1 MTDEAPPAY
10 DVIVVGAGHNGLAA
24 ARVLADKGVRVL
36 VLEKNDYVG
45 GMAGT
50 REIFKGCRNEVGAS
64 CLFPIADEILEYFRF
79 EENGA
84 EFIELP
90 VMAINLAGSGSTPL
104 MFYTQRSRQLW
115 HLLRHHGIGAL
126 LGFIRLARFISYPA
140 SVMDRFT
147 PGRSPKSLDQLLA
160 EAPDEASRE
169 QLQLT
174 YTGSAMDLI
183 DRFFPDRAKHHTFR
197 SLLAFAAI
205 QSTYKGPYTP
215 GSALCLVYTFAQSGD
230 GGLMRRVKGGIGTLS
245 ESLARTFTAAGGEMR
260 MKASVDHVLLEEGR
274 AVGVV
279 MKGGEEIRAR
289 VVLSNLDKPATF
301 QRLVGE
307 DHLDQP
313 LQARI
318 AASEHRGAWVH
329 MLFRLDG
336 LPSYGGEW
344 AWLNRDIHNRFG
356 GAMVDNP
363 DVLQQS
369 FDRCDAGELPETMP
383 VAFQIPSIEDP
394 TLAPA
399 GQHIASA
406 YGFCFPCKAP
416 REDRGKLRDRM
427 AEQVIDTISSYMP
440 DFRERILEK
449 AVFSSDHFARM
460 HGATEGDFTHGLI
473 HPENM
478 LGERALVAGSAHET
492 PIPGL
497 YLCGSACHPG
507 PGVTFLP
514 GYNCG
519 FEVYARE
526 FEPPSSLRAG
536 GVTAGRRAD
545 RVSEALEGV

>member
-1 MTDEAPPAY
+1 MTDNGQRHY
-10 DVIVVGAGHNGLAA
+10 DVIVIGAGHNGLASA
-24 ARVLADKGVRVL
+24 KVLADKGAQVL
-36 VLEKNDYVG
+36 VLEKNNYVG

-50 REIFKGCRNEVGAS
+50 REIFKNCRNEVGAS
-64 CLFPIADEILEYFRF
+64 CLFPIAPEILEYFQF
-79 EENGA
+79 EKNGA

-90 VMAINLAGSGSTPL
+90 VMAINLAGAGSQPL
-104 MFYTQRSRQLW
+104 MFYTKRSRQLW
-115 HLLRHHGIGAL
+115 HLARHHGLGAL

-147 PGRSPKSLDQLLA
+147 PGRSPKSLQQLKD
-160 EAPDEASRE
+160 EAPNDEARA
-169 QLQLT
+169 QLHLT

-183 DRFFPDRAKHHTFR
+183 DKFFPDKKKHHTFR

-245 ESLARTFTAAGGEMR
+245 ESLARTFEAAGGQLR
-260 MKASVDHVLLEEGR
+260 LKACVDHVLIEEDR

-279 MKGGEEIRAR
+279 MKDGEQIRAR

-301 QRLVGE
+301 ERLVGE
-307 DHLDQP
+307 QYLDDQ
-313 LQARI
+313 LTANI
-318 AASEHRGAWVH
+318 DESEHRGAWVH

-336 LPSYGGEW
+336 LPSYAGEW
-344 AWLNRDIHNRFG
+344 AWLNKDIHNRFG
-356 GAMVDNP
+356 GAMVNSP
-363 DVLQQS
+363 EVLQQS
-369 FDRCDAGELPETMP
+369 FETCDAGELPATVP
-383 VAFQIPSIEDP
+383 VAFQIPSIEDS
-394 TLAPA
+394 TLAPE

-416 REDRGKLRDRM
+416 RASRSKLRDQM
-427 AEQVIDTISSYMP
+427 AEQVIDIISSYMP
-440 DFRERILEK
+440 DFRQRILEK
-449 AVFSSDHFARM
+449 AVFSSDHFATM

-478 LGERALVAGSAHET
+478 LGERTVVDNSAHQT
-492 PIPGL
+492 PIRGL

-519 FEVYARE
+519 FEVFARE
-526 FEPPSSLRAG
+526 FEGAPSGDASELQQS
-536 GVTAGRRAD
+536 TAHA
-545 RVSEALEGV
+545 A

>member
-1 MTDEAPPAY
+1 VANEY
-10 DVIVVGAGHNGLAA
+10 DVIVIGAGHNGLAS
-24 ARVLADKGVRVL
+24 ARILADKGAKVL
-36 VLEKNDYVG
+36 VLEKNNYVG

-64 CLFPIADEILEYFRF
+64 CLFPIAQEILDYFKF

-90 VMAINLAGSGSTPL
+90 VMAINLVGPGSQPL
-104 MFYTQRSRQLW
+104 MFYKQQSKQLW
-115 HLLRHHGIGAL
+115 HLLRYHGLGAL
-126 LGFIRLARFISYPA
+126 IGFIKLAKFIGYPA

-147 PGRSPKSLDQLLA
+147 PGRAPKSLPQLLE
-160 EAPDEASRE
+160 EAPNDAARE

-183 DRFFPDRAKHHTFR
+183 DKFFPDKKKHHTFR

-215 GSALCLVYTFAQSGD
+215 GSALCLVYTFAQSGE

-245 ESLARTFTAAGGEMR
+245 ESLASTFQAAGGELR
-260 MKASVDHVLLEEGR
+260 MKASVDHVLMEDGR

-279 MKGGEEIRAR
+279 MKGGEEIRSR

-301 QRLVGE
+301 ERLVGE
-307 DHLDQP
+307 QYLDET
-313 LQARI
+313 LKTNI
-318 AASEHRGAWVH
+318 EESEHRGAWVH

-344 AWLNRDIHNRFG
+344 AWLNKDIHNRFG
-356 GAMVDNP
+356 GAMVDSP
-363 DVLQQS
+363 EVLQQS
-369 FDRCDAGELPETMP
+369 FETCDAGELPPTMP
-383 VAFQIPSIEDP
+383 VAFQIPSVEDSS
-394 TLAPA
+394 LAPA

-416 REDRGKLRDRM
+416 KENRGKLRDQM

-440 DFRERILEK
+440 DFADRILEK
-449 AVFSSDHFARM
+449 AVFSSDHFATM

-478 LGERALVAGSAHET
+478 LGERALVDGSAHLT

-526 FEPPSSLRAG
+526 LAQADTASSAE
-536 GVTAGRRAD
+536 
-545 RVSEALEGV
+545 VSELPESEAHAA